1 MTDADVSLAH
11 AIASA
16 DDTDYDA
23 LADQTVTVSITEDD
37 AVGVTI
43 NPTTLSVTEGDAT
56 GVEYTVVLTSKP
68 AGDVTVTIS
77 GHAGTDLTLSGT
89 SLSNDGKLTFTT
101 ANWSTAQTVTV
112 KAAHDDD
119 GVTDADV
126 SLAHDI
132 ASDDDATYNALADQ
146 TVTVSITEDDAVGV
160 TINPT
165 TLSVTEGDATGVEY
179 TVVLT
184 SKPAGDVT
192 VTISGHSGT
201 DLTVTSPGLNTDGAL
216 TFTADNWGT
225 VQTVTV
231 KAAHDDDGVAD
242 ADVSLA
248 HAIASADD
256 TDYDALADQTVTVSI
271 TEDDA
276 VGVTINPTTLTVTE
290 GNATGVEYTV
300 VLTSKPAGDVT
311 VTISGHSGT
320 DLSIASAG
328 LNEDGALTFTTANWS
343 TAQTVT
349 VKAAHDDDGVTDADV
364 SLAHDIA
371 SDDDATYNALA
382 DQTVTVSIT
391 EDDAVGVTINPTTLS
406 VTEGDATGVEY
417 TVVLTSKPAGDVTV
431 TISGHAGTDLTLSG
445 TSLSNDGKLTFTTA
459 NWSTAQTVTVK
470 AAHDDDG
477 VADADVSLA
486 HAIASADDTGY
497 NALADQTVTVSITED
512 DAVGVTINPTTLTVT
527 EGNATGVEYTVVL
540 TSKPAGD
547 VTVTISGHA
556 GTDLTLS
563 GTSLSNDGKLTFT
576 TANWST
582 AQTVTVKAAHDD
594 DGVADADVSLAHAI
608 ASADDTDYDA
618 LADQTV
624 TVSITEDDA
633 VGVTINPTTL
643 SVTEGD
649 ATGVEYTV
657 VLTSKP
663 AGDVTVTI
671 SGHAGTDLTL
681 SGTSLS
687 NDGKLTFTTANW
699 STAQTVTVKAAH
711 DDDGVT
717 DADVSLA
724 HDIAS
729 DDDATYNALADQTV
743 TVSITE
749 DDAVGV
755 TINPTTL
762 SVTEGDATGVE
773 YTVVLTSK
781 PAGDVTVTISGH
793 AGTDLTLSGT
803 SLSNDGKLTF
813 TTANWSTAQTVTVKA
828 AHDDDGVTDADVSLA
843 HAIASADDTDYDAL
857 ADQTVTVSI
866 TEDDAVGV
874 TINPTTLSV
883 TEGDTTGIDYT
894 VVLTSKPAGDV
905 TVTISGHAGTDLTVT
920 SAGLNTDGALT
931 FTTANWST
939 AQTVTVKA
947 AHDDDGVTD
956 ADVSLAHDIASDDD
970 ATYNA
975 LADQTVTVSITEDDA
990 VGVTINPTTLS
1001 VTEGD
1006 ATGIDYTVVLT
1017 SKPAGDV
1024 TVTISG
1030 HAGTDLTLSGTSL
1043 SNDGKLTFTTANWG
1057 TAQTVTVKAAHDDDG
1072 VTDADISL
1080 AHDIASADDTDYD
1093 ALADQTV
1100 TVSITED
1107 DAVGVTISPT
1117 TLTVTE
1123 GDATGVEYTVVLTS
1137 KPAGDV
1143 TVTISGHA
1151 STDLTLSG
1159 TSLSNDGKLT
1169 FTTANW
1175 STAQTVTVKAAHDDD
1190 GVTDA
1195 DVSLAHDI
1203 ASDDDATYNALAD
1216 QTVTVSIT
1224 EDDAVGVTINPTTL
1238 SVTEGDATGV
1248 EYTVVLT
1255 SKPAGDVTVTI
1266 SGHAGTD
1273 LTLSGT
1279 SLSNDGKLT
1288 FTTANWS
1295 TAQTVTVKAAH
1306 DDDGVAD
1313 ADVSL
1318 AHAIASADDTGYNAL
1333 ADQTVTVSITEDDAV
1348 GVTINPTT
1356 LTVTEGNATGV
1367 EYTVVLTSKP
1377 AGDVTVT
1384 ISGHAGTDLTLSGT
1398 SLSNDGKLTFTT
1410 ANWSTAQTVT
1420 VKAAHDDDGVA
1431 DADVSLAHAIA
1442 SADDTDYDALADQT
1456 VTVSITEDD
1465 AVGVTINPTTLSV
1478 TEGDTTGIDYTVV
1491 LTSKPAGDVTV
1502 TISGHAGTD
1511 LTVTSAGLNTD
1522 GALTFTTAN
1531 WGTAQTVTVKA
1542 AHDDDGVTDAD
1553 VSLAHAIASA
1563 DDTDYDALAD
1573 QTVTVSITEDDAVG
1587 VTINPTTLSV
1597 TEGDATGIDYT
1608 VVLTS
1613 KPAGDVTVTISGHA
1627 GTDLT
1632 LSGTSL
1638 SNDGKLTFTTANWGT
1653 AQTVTVKAAHD
1664 DDGVT
1669 DADISLAHDIASA
1682 DDTDYDALADQT
1694 VTVSITE
1701 DDAVGVTISPTTLTV
1716 TEGDATG
1723 VEYTVVLTSKPAG
1736 DVTVTIS
1743 GHASTDLTLSGTSLS
1758 NDGKLTFTTANW
1770 STAQTVTVKAAHD
1783 DDGVADADVSLAHD
1797 IASADDATYNALA
1810 DQTVTV
1816 SITEDDAVGITL
1828 SPTSLT
1834 VNEGSTADYT
1844 VELSVQPT
1852 ADVTINVTGGDDV
1865 TVDPTSLT
1873 FSTSTWNT
1881 AQTVRVTAAQ
1891 DDDSTDDTLTV
1902 AHAVDSNSAATEYV
1916 GAALDGLPVTV
1927 DDDDIAVT
1935 VAFERGAYSVA
1946 EGDSVTVKVQLSAAP
1961 EREVVVPITTT
1972 NQGGASSSDY
1982 SGVPTSVTFQSADT
1996 EQAFTFL
2003 ASPDAV
2009 DDDNESVKLGFGTL
2023 PVGVT
2028 TGATYEAT
2036 VSITA
2041 NDGPTVTVSFEKEV
2055 HYTVEGASGVAGVE
2069 LFLSAP
2075 LQTEVTIPI
2084 TVLPQSTAAP
2094 EDYTVSDI
2102 TPIVPDPGLTFSPGE
2117 TFGYVFIKAVLDT
2130 LDEET
2135 ETVVLGFG
2143 TLPAGVT
2150 EGSPNRST
2158 VEIEDAVQV
2167 SFADSTYMVQEGG
2180 PGVEVMVRL
2189 NKPNGNVIV
2198 PLTADG
2204 EGGADESDF
2213 TGVPQEVVF
2222 EASETEKTFTFVAM
2236 EDAEEENGEIVRL
2249 AFGAFDEGMVAVF
2262 PDSAMVMIGDDAG
2275 APAPRHFAA
2284 SWPTQTS
2291 ITLTWFTVETA
2302 AEYKLEYRKQGES
2315 EWTRISGDFDHL
2327 SSTSDHRFAF
2337 GVAAGLDCN
2346 TQYDFRVS
2354 ARGDGSLRNDGNG
2367 YSATLFGSYATT
2379 SARTGECAQ
2388 EEEVTN
2394 LLVSVEPGCATL
2406 TWTPP
2411 SGDRD
2416 TGYRVERYGYTNNR
2430 SQRSEWETL
2439 LEQPN
2444 RVADRYEDCSAAYR
2458 TEGAD
2463 HVYIVSALDDEEE
2476 AFGTAYTPVLPYG
2489 ASSEPEGPLNVRLT
2503 HDTPSSRRLAWDA
2516 PRDRWLTTVK
2526 TARAGFGRQQVTRDP
2541 WVTGYRVERREYRRN
2556 EDGNWFLAGDWDTL
2570 RDETDGDAGTSFTDA
2585 EDKGD
2590 KQYVYRV
2597 WAHND
2602 WGLSRYSRR
2611 GDWAFNGGD
2620 PGGNPGP
2627 EQHGSETPAN
2637 TAATGLPTITGTP
2650 QVDQTLTAD
2659 TSAINDADGLTNVS
2673 YSYQWIANGGSSDA
2687 DIEEAT
2693 DASYTP
2699 SPSDVGKTIRVR
2711 VTFTDDADNEETLTS
2726 EATVAV
2732 AATVPTEPLSLT
2744 VAAGD
2749 QDQELDVSWQA
2760 PSSNGGSDVT
2770 GYRVQW
2776 KEAAG
2781 SWDTPADV
2789 SEATVTG
2796 TTHTITSL
2804 TGGVEYAVRVQATNS
2819 AGNGPASTEAKSTPT
2834 GSASEQVVEPDN
2846 SAPTGLPSI
2855 SGTPQVDQTLTADTS
2870 SIDDADGLTNVS
2882 YEYQWLAGGT
2892 DIAGATGF
2900 SHTLAYSELGK
2911 TIQVRVTFTDDAD
2924 NDESLTSAATVA
2936 VAAAPNRAA
2945 TGQPTISGTP
2955 QVEETLT
2962 ADTSSIDDADGLDNV
2977 SYEYQWLASSTDIAG
2992 ATGSSYQLTSSEEG
3006 KTIQVKVTFTDDRG
3020 NSESLTSEASDAVA
3034 AKPVPLTAT
3043 FSNVPDSHSGS
3054 GFFTFD
3060 LAFSENFPLSYRT
3073 LRDHAF
3079 IEDDHGPVTKAQRKV
3094 QGSNQ
3099 TWTITI
3105 EPSGNG
3111 AITIKLPATTDCNAS
3126 GAICTSDGR
3135 MLSNSISVSVAGPN

>member
-1 MTDADVSLAH
+1 M
-11 AIASA
+11 
-16 DDTDYDA
+16 
-23 LADQTVTVSITEDD
+23 SITEDD

-43 NPTTLSVTEGDAT
+43 S
-56 GVEYTVVLTSKP
+56 
-68 AGDVTVTIS
+68 
-77 GHAGTDLTLSGT
+77 
-89 SLSNDGKLTFTT
+89 
-101 ANWSTAQTVTV
+101 
-112 KAAHDDD
+112 
-119 GVTDADV
+119 
-126 SLAHDI
+126 
-132 ASDDDATYNALADQ
+132 
-146 TVTVSITEDDAVGV
+146 
-160 TINPT
+160 
-165 TLSVTEGDATGVEY
+165 
-179 TVVLT
+179 
-184 SKPAGDVT
+184 
-192 VTISGHSGT
+192 
-201 DLTVTSPGLNTDGAL
+201 
-216 TFTADNWGT
+216 
-225 VQTVTV
+225 
-231 KAAHDDDGVAD
+231 
-242 ADVSLA
+242 
-248 HAIASADD
+248 
-256 TDYDALADQTVTVSI
+256 
-271 TEDDA
+271 
-276 VGVTINPTTLTVTE
+276 PTTLTVTE

-320 DLSIASAG
+320 DLTVTSPG
-328 LNEDGALTFTTANWS
+328 LNEDGALTFTADNWS

-371 SDDDATYNALA
+371 SDDDTTYNALA

-391 EDDAVGVTINPTTLS
+391 EDDAVGVTISPTTLS
-406 VTEGDATGVEY
+406 VTEGDATGVDY

-431 TISGHAGTDLTLSG
+431 TISGHSGTDLTV
-445 TSLSNDGKLTFTTA
+445 TSPGLNEDGALTFTA
-459 NWSTAQTVTVK
+459 DNWA
-470 AAHDDDG
+470 
-477 VADADVSLA
+477 
-486 HAIASADDTGY
+486 
-497 NALADQTVTVSITED
+497 
-512 DAVGVTINPTTLTVT
+512 
-527 EGNATGVEYTVVL
+527 
-540 TSKPAGD
+540 
-547 VTVTISGHA
+547 
-556 GTDLTLS
+556 
-563 GTSLSNDGKLTFT
+563 
-576 TANWST
+576 
-582 AQTVTVKAAHDD
+582 
-594 DGVADADVSLAHAI
+594 
-608 ASADDTDYDA
+608 
-618 LADQTV
+618 
-624 TVSITEDDA
+624 
-633 VGVTINPTTL
+633 
-643 SVTEGD
+643 
-649 ATGVEYTV
+649 
-657 VLTSKP
+657 
-663 AGDVTVTI
+663 
-671 SGHAGTDLTL
+671 
-681 SGTSLS
+681 
-687 NDGKLTFTTANW
+687 
-699 STAQTVTVKAAH
+699 TAQTVTVKAAH

-724 HDIAS
+724 HDIS
-729 DDDATYNALADQTV
+729 
-743 TVSITE
+743 
-749 DDAVGV
+749 
-755 TINPTTL
+755 
-762 SVTEGDATGVE
+762 
-773 YTVVLTSK
+773 
-781 PAGDVTVTISGH
+781 
-793 AGTDLTLSGT
+793 
-803 SLSNDGKLTF
+803 
-813 TTANWSTAQTVTVKA
+813 
-828 AHDDDGVTDADVSLA
+828 
-843 HAIASADDTDYDAL
+843 
-857 ADQTVTVSI
+857 
-866 TEDDAVGV
+866 
-874 TINPTTLSV
+874 
-883 TEGDTTGIDYT
+883 
-894 VVLTSKPAGDV
+894 
-905 TVTISGHAGTDLTVT
+905 
-920 SAGLNTDGALT
+920 
-931 FTTANWST
+931 
-939 AQTVTVKA
+939 
-947 AHDDDGVTD
+947 
-956 ADVSLAHDIASDDD
+956 
-970 ATYNA
+970 
-975 LADQTVTVSITEDDA
+975 
-990 VGVTINPTTLS
+990 
-1001 VTEGD
+1001 
-1006 ATGIDYTVVLT
+1006 
-1017 SKPAGDV
+1017 
-1024 TVTISG
+1024 
-1030 HAGTDLTLSGTSL
+1030 
-1043 SNDGKLTFTTANWG
+1043 
-1057 TAQTVTVKAAHDDDG
+1057 
-1072 VTDADISL
+1072 
-1080 AHDIASADDTDYD
+1080 
-1093 ALADQTV
+1093 
-1100 TVSITED
+1100 
-1107 DAVGVTISPT
+1107 
-1117 TLTVTE
+1117 
-1123 GDATGVEYTVVLTS
+1123 
-1137 KPAGDV
+1137 
-1143 TVTISGHA
+1143 
-1151 STDLTLSG
+1151 
-1159 TSLSNDGKLT
+1159 
-1169 FTTANW
+1169 
-1175 STAQTVTVKAAHDDD
+1175 
-1190 GVTDA
+1190 
-1195 DVSLAHDI
+1195 
-1203 ASDDDATYNALAD
+1203 
-1216 QTVTVSIT
+1216 
-1224 EDDAVGVTINPTTL
+1224 
-1238 SVTEGDATGV
+1238 
-1248 EYTVVLT
+1248 
-1255 SKPAGDVTVTI
+1255 
-1266 SGHAGTD
+1266 
-1273 LTLSGT
+1273 
-1279 SLSNDGKLT
+1279 
-1288 FTTANWS
+1288 
-1295 TAQTVTVKAAH
+1295 
-1306 DDDGVAD
+1306 
-1313 ADVSL
+1313 
-1318 AHAIASADDTGYNAL
+1318 
-1333 ADQTVTVSITEDDAV
+1333 
-1348 GVTINPTT
+1348 
-1356 LTVTEGNATGV
+1356 
-1367 EYTVVLTSKP
+1367 
-1377 AGDVTVT
+1377 
-1384 ISGHAGTDLTLSGT
+1384 
-1398 SLSNDGKLTFTT
+1398 
-1410 ANWSTAQTVT
+1410 
-1420 VKAAHDDDGVA
+1420 
-1431 DADVSLAHAIA
+1431 
-1442 SADDTDYDALADQT
+1442 
-1456 VTVSITEDD
+1456 
-1465 AVGVTINPTTLSV
+1465 
-1478 TEGDTTGIDYTVV
+1478 
-1491 LTSKPAGDVTV
+1491 
-1502 TISGHAGTD
+1502 
-1511 LTVTSAGLNTD
+1511 
-1522 GALTFTTAN
+1522 
-1531 WGTAQTVTVKA
+1531 
-1542 AHDDDGVTDAD
+1542 
-1553 VSLAHAIASA
+1553 
-1563 DDTDYDALAD
+1563 
-1573 QTVTVSITEDDAVG
+1573 
-1587 VTINPTTLSV
+1587 
-1597 TEGDATGIDYT
+1597 
-1608 VVLTS
+1608 
-1613 KPAGDVTVTISGHA
+1613 
-1627 GTDLT
+1627 
-1632 LSGTSL
+1632 
-1638 SNDGKLTFTTANWGT
+1638 
-1653 AQTVTVKAAHD
+1653 
-1664 DDGVT
+1664 
-1669 DADISLAHDIASA
+1669 
-1682 DDTDYDALADQT
+1682 
-1694 VTVSITE
+1694 
-1701 DDAVGVTISPTTLTV
+1701 
-1716 TEGDATG
+1716 
-1723 VEYTVVLTSKPAG
+1723 
-1736 DVTVTIS
+1736 
-1743 GHASTDLTLSGTSLS
+1743 
-1758 NDGKLTFTTANW
+1758 
-1770 STAQTVTVKAAHD
+1770 
-1783 DDGVADADVSLAHD
+1783 
-1797 IASADDATYNALA
+1797 SADDATYNALA

-1816 SITEDDAVGITL
+1816 SITEDD
-1828 SPTSLT
+1828 
-1834 VNEGSTADYT
+1834 
-1844 VELSVQPT
+1844 Q
-1852 ADVTINVTGGDDV
+1852 
-1865 TVDPTSLT
+1865 
-1873 FSTSTWNT
+1873 
-1881 AQTVRVTAAQ
+1881 AAI
-1891 DDDSTDDTLTV
+1891 
-1902 AHAVDSNSAATEYV
+1902 
-1916 GAALDGLPVTV
+1916 G
-1927 DDDDIAVT
+1927 
-1935 VAFERGAYSVA
+1935 
-1946 EGDSVTVKVQLSAAP
+1946 VK
-1961 EREVVVPITTT
+1961 
-1972 NQGGASSSDY
+1972 
-1982 SGVPTSVTFQSADT
+1982 
-1996 EQAFTFL
+1996 
-2003 ASPDAV
+2003 
-2009 DDDNESVKLGFGTL
+2009 
-2023 PVGVT
+2023 
-2028 TGATYEAT
+2028 
-2036 VSITA
+2036 
-2041 NDGPTVTVSFEKEV
+2041 VSFEKEV

-2084 TVLPQSTAAP
+2084 TVLSQSTADP
-2094 EDYTVSDI
+2094 EDYAVSDSGGYAS
-2102 TPIVPDPGLTFSPGE
+2102 DPGLTFSPGE

-2130 LDEET
+2130 VDEET

-2143 TLPAGVT
+2143 TLPEGVI

-2158 VEIEDAVQV
+2158 VEIRDAIQV

-2180 PGVEVMVRL
+2180 PGVEVMVKL
-2189 NKPNGNVIV
+2189 NKPGNNLHV

-2222 EASETEKTFTFVAM
+2222 EDDETEKTFTFVAM
-2236 EDAEEENGEIVRL
+2236 KDTEEENGEMVNL
-2249 AFGAFDEGMVAVF
+2249 GFGAFDEGMVAVF

-2275 APAPRHFAA
+2275 APAPRHFTT

-2327 SSTSDHRFAF
+2327 PSTSDHRFAF

-2394 LLVSVEPGCATL
+2394 LLVSVEPRCATL

-2416 TGYRVERYGYTNNR
+2416 TGYRVERYSYTNNR

-2439 LEQPN
+2439 LEQAN
-2444 RVADRYEDCSAAYR
+2444 HVADRYEDCSAAYR

-2463 HVYIVSALDDEEE
+2463 HVYIISALDDEEE

-2516 PRDRWLTTVK
+2516 PRGRWLTTVK
-2526 TARAGFGRQQVTRDP
+2526 TARAGLGRQQVTRDP

-2819 AGNGPASTEAKSTPT
+2819 AGNGPASTEAKGTPT